1 MFTCTVIHFWFCKT
15 NLKTK
20 CTFAKFGKLLHVGTD
35 YYTFKLVIP
44 LKWQCHEIF
53 WHFLFHESNP
63 YGPLINRL
71 KWFSVKIR
79 FRGDIHEISDS
90 TQTNTARS
98 QEFFLHENPRLA
110 NTVPSPTPRR
120 LTLRRVRKINFQK
133 KILAKTARSQALAGA
148 KKVFCFRISQSPGK
162 LGSICRI
169 FKIFSKFFRKFEI
182 AWS

>member
-98 QEFFLHENPRLA
+98 QKFFMHENPRFA
-110 NTVPSPTPRR
+110 NTVPSPTQRR
-120 LTLRRVRKINFQK
+120 QTLRRVRNFFAQKSKI
-133 KILAKTARSQALAGA
+133 G
-148 KKVFCFRISQSPGK
+148 
-162 LGSICRI
+162 
-169 FKIFSKFFRKFEI
+169 
-182 AWS
+182 